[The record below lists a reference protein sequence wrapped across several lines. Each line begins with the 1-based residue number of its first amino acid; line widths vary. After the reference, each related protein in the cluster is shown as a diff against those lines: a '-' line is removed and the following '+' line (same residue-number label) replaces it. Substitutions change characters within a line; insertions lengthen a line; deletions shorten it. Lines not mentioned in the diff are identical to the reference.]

1 MKFNQSN
8 VRTWSEFPRN
18 KSEHIE
24 FDETMPGFGLR
35 IRVGDKR
42 EHRTF
47 IAQYKIGSKHRRI
60 TLGNVAKVALDDA
73 RKRATIIFGKV
84 ADGKDPANEKAE
96 KRLLASHTLGAKIAD
111 YLAAKQASMKPRS
124 YSETKRHLEN
134 HWKPLHGLALASIGR
149 ANVAAQV
156 STIAKDSGPVAAN
169 RSRASLSAF
178 FRWAIGEGL
187 CDHNPV
193 AGTNKQEENGERKR
207 SLSDA
212 EAAAVWLAAPEND
225 YGRIAQLILLTGCR
239 RDEIGSLQWPEI
251 DLKEKTIALPAER
264 TKNKQPHLVPLSDMA
279 VAVLKQIPRRA
290 TREFV
295 FGAGKGGYS
304 GWSKSK
310 AEIDKAAKLKDAWTL
325 HDLRRTVRTGLG
337 KLGIQPH
344 VAEAALNHLPPKLI
358 RTYDR
363 NTYAAEKR
371 DALDKWAAH
380 LKVAVAQA
388 TGANVTALRNR
399 GSAAG
404 KKR

>member
-1 MKFNQSN
+1 MKFTLTN
-8 VRTWSEFPRN
+8 VRTWSDFDKS
-18 KSEHIE
+18 KSEHIV
-24 FDETMPGFGLR
+24 FDEAMPGFGLR
-35 IRVGDKR
+35 IRVGGKR
-42 EHRTF
+42 QHRTF

-60 TLGNVAKVALDDA
+60 TLGNIAKVTLEDA
-73 RKRATIIFGKV
+73 KQRAKIIFGKV

-96 KRLLASHTLGAKIAD
+96 ARQVASHTLGAAIAK
-111 YLAAKQASMKPRS
+111 YLDAKAATMKPRS
-124 YSETKRHLEN
+124 YAETKRHLEN

-156 STIAKDSGPVAAN
+156 SMIAKESGPVAAN

-187 CDHNPV
+187 SDHNPV

-212 EAAAVWLAAPEND
+212 EASAVWLAAPDND
-225 YGRIAQLILLTGCR
+225 YGRIVQLILLTGCR
-239 RDEIGSLQWPEI
+239 RDEIGSLQWPEV
-251 DLKEKTIALPAER
+251 DLKEKTITLPGER
-264 TKNKQPHLVPLSDMA
+264 TKNKQPHTVPLSDSA
-279 VAVLKQIPRRA
+279 ISILKQIPRRE
-290 TREFV
+290 TRDFV
-295 FGAGKGGYS
+295 FGIGKGGFS

-310 AEIDKAAKLKDAWTL
+310 REIDPAAKLKEPWTL

-337 KLGIQPH
+337 KLGVQPH

-363 NTYAAEKR
+363 NTYATEKR

-388 TGANVTALRNR
+388 TGANVTALRKGGLGGR
-399 GSAAG
+399 
-404 KKR
+404 